1 MKRRNFLKVLTS
13 VLGLGALAGLAYPL
27 LRFLSPLAIHLKTKV
42 MVIPKSEI
50 PAGATKN
57 LLVGETPAIIIH
69 REEAGFIVL
78 SRVCTHLGCLVNFNK
93 ARQLLIC
100 PCHGGTYNLDGN
112 VIAGPPPLP
121 LAKFPFKI
129 VGNNIEIG

>member
-1 MKRRNFLKVLTS
+1 MKRRSFLKLLTS
-13 VLGLGALAGLAYPL
+13 VLGLGALATLAYPL
-27 LRFLSPLAIHLKTKV
+27 FRFLSPLVIRIKIKTIT
-42 MVIPKSEI
+42 IPKSEI
-50 PAGATKN
+50 PKGATRN
-57 LLVGETPAIIIH
+57 LLVGETPAIVIH
-69 REEAGFIVL
+69 REESGFIVL

-100 PCHGGTYNLDGN
+100 PCHGGTYDLDGN

-121 LAKFPFKI
+121 LPKFPFKI

>member
-13 VLGLGALAGLAYPL
+13 VLGLGALATLAYPL
-27 LRFLSPLAIHLKTKV
+27 FRFLSPLAIHLKTKV

-121 LAKFPFKI
+121 LEKFPFKI